1 MTWPDWIWWTCRL
14 SVRFSKN
21 WNSLDLPSG
30 LLWVLLWPWHGC
42 LRQRGRVNFLEV
54 EVLFDARTSL
64 PPPPTRFYI
73 SAARSTNEKQIYFLA
88 SDMLPI
94 YGFLLLFISG
104 SVKFFFS
111 RQPMMEGALQQRNRR
126 AQFCWCDCSRMLFNI
141 SYFVNHTVNN
151 MLPFW
156 GDLQG
161 FLYPKSDIPKCH
173 HRSRRHFYPLNILEQ

>member
-1 MTWPDWIWWTCRL
+1 MLVAPASRLFSTSSFTTEHKSTMTWPDWIWWTCRL

-73 SAARSTNEKQIYFLA
+73 SAARSTNEKQIFLDECHA
-88 SDMLPI
+88 PDFMDSYCSSFQGPLI
-94 YGFLLLFISG
+94 
-104 SVKFFFS
+104 FS
-111 RQPMMEGALQQRNRR
+111 SAIVLWRR
-126 AQFCWCDCSRMLFNI
+126 G
-141 SYFVNHTVNN
+141 
-151 MLPFW
+151 FW
-156 GDLQG
+156 GKG
-161 FLYPKSDIPKCH
+161 IGP
-173 HRSRRHFYPLNILEQ
+173 ILLMWLSTHAF